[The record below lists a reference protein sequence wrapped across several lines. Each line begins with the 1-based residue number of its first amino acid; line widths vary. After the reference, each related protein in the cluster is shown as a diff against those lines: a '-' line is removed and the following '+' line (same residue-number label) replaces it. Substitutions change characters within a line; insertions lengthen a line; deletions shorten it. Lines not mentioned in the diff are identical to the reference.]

1 MPSINWVMVL
11 RRFAYAVLIHTD
23 SCDLFDKI
31 IELLY
36 GHHGKRYIV
45 AYEQKR
51 EKYPGNPNRT

>member
-1 MPSINWVMVL
+1 MPSINWDITL
-11 RRFAYAVLIHTD
+11 ICLAYAVLIHTEL
-23 SCDLFDKI
+23 CDFLDEI